1 LRLAA
6 TGGPAAA
13 TAAGSGCHGDD
24 AAAAAARAAAGGGGG
39 GGFGS
44 SVDTLGAPGSIEAAG
59 AQSAGETTA
68 SFFCR
73 LLNLNITIILF
84 TKTGSGQTWG
94 KHNSKKTFYRFLAVA
109 GEISAPFSNDA
120 APNRTEAA
128 HTFQTAAAAEEEEEA
143 AAEEDEICPV
153 RSRLPNCVFSP
164 FCLTSVPS
172 LSWQNV
178 WCPGPRA
185 SLSWQNGRVTSS
197 SACSSLH
204 YTLCIIY
211 YIVDYCIITSSSA
224 CLECVRPFGMC
235 VRIL

>member
-1 LRLAA
+1 MATPPPPPPPAPLLGVVVVVVSARLW
-6 TGGPAAA
+6 TRWGPRVA
-13 TAAGSGCHGDD
+13 SKQQEH
-24 AAAAAARAAAGGGGG
+24 RAQ
-39 GGFGS
+39 
-44 SVDTLGAPGSIEAAG
+44 VRQRLH
-59 AQSAGETTA
+59 
-68 SFFCR
+68 FFCR

-128 HTFQTAAAAEEEEEA
+128 HTFQTAAAAEEEDEAA

-204 YTLCIIY
+204 YTLYIIY
-211 YIVDYCIITSSSA
+211 YIIDYCIITSSSA